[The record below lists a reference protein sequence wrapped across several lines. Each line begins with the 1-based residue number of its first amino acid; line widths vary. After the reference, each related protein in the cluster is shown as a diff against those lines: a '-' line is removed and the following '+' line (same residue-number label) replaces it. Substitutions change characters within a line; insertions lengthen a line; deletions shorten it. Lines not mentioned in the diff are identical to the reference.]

1 MAYPSIEQYQEALQ
15 HPATAFIDPLLAKG
29 KIRSSGLGTPL
40 VASGGFALTYG
51 VEVAAKKYAVRC
63 FHREAKGLE
72 NRYSAISKRI
82 QALSSDYFVEFEYQ
96 SKGVRI
102 GAQSWP
108 IVKMAWATG
117 ETLGE
122 FVEKNHTDQVKLNN
136 LISSLLQLSKYLAA
150 NGIAHGDIQDGNLM
164 VGDSGKRLQLI
175 DYDGMFVPELSALG
189 SAELGHRDYQHPK
202 RDSSIY
208 DASLDRF
215 SFIAIN
221 IALRALIEK
230 QDIWRITQSGAG
242 VIVFKANDYA
252 APINSKA
259 LNEIKLI
266 PSLKVDA
273 ENFFNICLA
282 EYAEVPVLEDFL
294 ARNKIPKLVHL
305 SSEKL
310 SASNRNAT
318 AQYISQYPVI
328 NANDYT
334 AFQKSIGQM
343 VELVGRIQNVKRGDN
358 KFGKPFIFV
367 NFCDWRRNGVKINI
381 WNNAIESGGVLPT
394 ESWIGTW
401 VTIKGL
407 VEPPFTSPKV
417 NASHIAITA
426 NALSQ
431 ISRLTEDEAKYRLG
445 EIKAA
450 GIESNVGSNSDLLK
464 SLMGV
469 DKPVKNN
476 SFTPPSGFGSSV
488 PTVTAPTAPTAPT
501 AMTIAMQN
509 ASGKKTSNQLALEA
523 MQNASSKPK
532 SIPPI
537 PTVVAPTNNSSRAP
551 PQSSPTPSSNVG
563 WGTYLFWGV
572 VVLLIM
578 KSCFK

>member
-15 HPATAFIDPLLAKG
+15 HPATAFIDSLLAKG

-40 VASGGFALTYG
+40 VVSGGFALTYG

-72 NRYSAISKRI
+72 NRYAAISKKI
-82 QALSSDYFVEFEYQ
+82 QTLSSDYFVEFEYQ
-96 SKGVRI
+96 GKGVRI

-122 FVEKNHTDQVKLNN
+122 FVEKNYTDKVKLSN
-136 LISSLLQLSKYLAA
+136 LINSLLQLSKYLEV

-175 DYDGMFVPELSALG
+175 DYDGMFVPELSSLG
-189 SAELGHRDYQHPK
+189 SSELGQRDYQHPR

-208 DASLDRF
+208 DAKLDRF

-221 IALRALIEK
+221 LALRALIEK
-230 QDIWRITQSGAG
+230 QDIWRLSQSGAG

-252 APINSKA
+252 APTNSKV
-259 LNEIKLI
+259 LNEIKII
-266 PSLKVDA
+266 PGLKVAAD
-273 ENFFNICLA
+273 NFVAICSA
-282 EYAEVPVLEDFL
+282 SYSEVPVLEDFL
-294 ARNKIPKLVHL
+294 SGSKIPKLVVSSSQGQ
-305 SSEKL
+305 SSEAK
-310 SASNRNAT
+310 NAT
-318 AQYISQYPVI
+318 IQYISQYPVI
-328 NANDYT
+328 NASDYDG
-334 AFQKSIGQM
+334 FQKNVGQM
-343 VELVGRIQNVKRGDN
+343 VELVGRIQNVKSGTN
-358 KFGKPFIFV
+358 KYGKPYIFV
-367 NFCDWRRNGVKINI
+367 NFSDPRRSGVKINI
-381 WNNAIESGGVLPT
+381 WNNAIESGGVLPA
-394 ESWIGTW
+394 ESWIGKW

-407 VEPPFTSPKV
+407 VEPPFTSPIV

-445 EIKAA
+445 EIKVE
-450 GIESNVGSNSDLLK
+450 GGESTGGSNSDLLK
-464 SLMGV
+464 TLMGV
-469 DKPVKNN
+469 NQNTKNN
-476 SFTPPSGFGSSV
+476 VSLTPPSSISS
-488 PTVTAPTAPTAPT
+488 PPASNTPT

-509 ASGKKTSNQLALEA
+509 AGSKKTPNQLALEA
-523 MQNASSKPK
+523 MRNAGSKTTPLPSTPRVVTSSANTTRTSTQNVPK
-532 SIPPI
+532 
-537 PTVVAPTNNSSRAP
+537 
-551 PQSSPTPSSNVG
+551 PSSNVS

-572 VVLLIM
+572 VVLLII
-578 KSCFK
+578 KSCAK